1 MSKFWFVLLTLAVAL
16 PIRAATK
23 TVTFAVQGWTC
34 GSCAAATRIA
44 LRKLEGVE
52 AVQTDVQRMEAT
64 VIYDDARVGPE
75 KMIPAIA
82 GLGYKATV
90 KAAGS
95 SVNPQS
101 PEKNAASESSP
112 GIERVTFFDVPLEC
126 GAVDGLGCGSA
137 SKPVL
142 KALERDSRVKEAKI
156 NHSGTTLAVVWSDPE
171 QAISGTRAVESAF
184 RQRDLDATLLRG
196 AAREK
201 ALKDYGSGNWYG
213 VTDVD
218 RLSEREAHVIATRVI
233 NRAHLD
239 LDPGKLAAL
248 NQDLSAGIAAV
259 LTRDKGEE
267 CARDPLEELTKVASK
282 HLTGQQVAQL
292 RKAAERGAGA
302 LPGETR

>member
-1 MSKFWFVLLTLAVAL
+1 MKTLFLLLLSFAAAL
-16 PIRAATK
+16 PLQADTK

-44 LRKLEGVE
+44 LKKLEGVE
-52 AVQTDVQRMEAT
+52 DVRTDIQKMEAT
-64 VIYDDARVGPE
+64 VTYDDSKVSPE
-75 KMIPAIA
+75 KMLPAIA
-82 GLGYKATV
+82 RLGYKATV
-90 KAAGS
+90 RTGGS
-95 SVNPQS
+95 SASLNGS
-101 PEKNAASESSP
+101 EKNAALKAQASA
-112 GIERVTFFDVPLEC
+112 ERVSFFEVPLEC
-126 GAVDGLGCGSA
+126 GAADGLGCGSA

-156 NHSGTTLAVVWSDPE
+156 NHAGTTLAVVWSDPE
-171 QAISGTRAVESAF
+171 QAVAGAATVESAF
-184 RQRDLDATLLRG
+184 KRRDLDVTLLRG
-196 AAREK
+196 EARDR
-201 ALKDYGSGNWYG
+201 ALKDYGSGRWYG
-213 VTDVD
+213 ASEVD

-282 HLTGQQVAQL
+282 HLTGQQMAQL